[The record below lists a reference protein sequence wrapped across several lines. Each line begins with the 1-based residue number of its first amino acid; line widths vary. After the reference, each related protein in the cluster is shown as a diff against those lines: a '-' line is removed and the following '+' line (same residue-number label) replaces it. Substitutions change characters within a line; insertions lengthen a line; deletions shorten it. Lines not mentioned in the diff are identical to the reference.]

1 METKELTCIG
11 CPMGCLITVQVDQE
25 KIQSIQGNACPNGDR
40 YVRQEILA
48 PMRILTTTVSLEG
61 SPHQAVLSVKTS
73 APIPKHQIFVCI
85 HALKKVRVQAPVRVG
100 DLVLKNVADTGVDV
114 IATQNVG

>member
-11 CPMGCLITVQVDQE
+11 CPMGCLITVQMVQG

-40 YVRQEILA
+40 YARQEIFA
-48 PMRILTTTVSLEG
+48 PMRFLTTTVPLAG
-61 SPHQAVLSVKTS
+61 NPHQSVLSVKTS
-73 APIPKHQIFVCI
+73 APIPKHQIFACI